1 MLLAATAAIALGRKV
16 SDEKR
21 KKKEAKQG
29 LMRVGHSDVAKQAFA
44 NHQTTKTLQDGKAG
58 VQRSPTDIKYEDPDS
73 FDIARPAV
81 SSSSETTAKLEGPDK
96 PGCPSPSTD
105 IATRVHSEGALAIS
119 TANTSKDEPH
129 DVRSRSTSALSTGP
143 PPYSPPRDVPV
154 ETPSSVYSQE
164 SDRVTIAT
172 SNSSSSTFDE
182 GNAIKIRTKGPDLKS
197 GFAYH
202 PALFDLNVR
211 PELWDRFTH
220 QVVETTKCSAGD
232 HAKIW
237 AAATATACTGAIITS
252 TFVGRNMNRL
262 LQEQKVKAGLT
273 NTSAGGLGDT
283 LQQWNDSYFRERGIQ
298 VHLELSDSARKKEDG
313 RGGGGT
319 FRKPASLYSSR
330 EERDKKREDRKF
342 VIVVTKL
349 DQEEGQPASA
359 LEQINEMAAEGPGA
373 MGELPATEDA
383 KYNVAELPGDTTI
396 MPVELPAMEY
406 YLPAAYSLGYGSEK
420 LEPPV
425 GFAELESDTTH
436 LLEKTRL
443 VDEKEGQKDE
453 EVPRP
458 ERLMVTA
465 STHEALYK
473 ETT

>member
-1 MLLAATAAIALGRKV
+1 MLLAATAAIALGRKL
-16 SDEKR
+16 SDENR

-44 NHQTTKTLQDGKAG
+44 NQQTTRALQDGKAS
-58 VQRSPTDIKYEDPDS
+58 VQRSPTAIKYEDPDS
-73 FDIARPAV
+73 FDVARPAV
-81 SSSSETTAKLEGPDK
+81 SSSGEAMAQSEGPDK
-96 PGCPSPSTD
+96 PAASTPLTD
-105 IATRVHSEGALAIS
+105 TASQARSEVALVIS
-119 TANTSKDEPH
+119 TANTSKDETH

-143 PPYSPPRDVPV
+143 PPYSPRRDVPV
-154 ETPSSVYSQE
+154 ETPSSIYSQD
-164 SDRVTIAT
+164 SDRVNIAT
-172 SNSSSSTFDE
+172 SNSSISTSDD
-182 GNAIKIRTKGPDLKS
+182 GNAIKIRTKGSDIKS

-220 QVVETTKCSAGD
+220 QVVETTKFSAGD

-252 TFVGRNMNRL
+252 TFVGRNMNRS

-283 LQQWNDSYFRERGIQ
+283 LQQWNDSYFRERGIH
-298 VHLELSDSARKKEDG
+298 VHLELSDSAKKKEDG

-349 DQEEGQPASA
+349 DHESQSTSA
-359 LEQINEMAAEGPGA
+359 LEQISEMAAEGPGA

-383 KYNVAELPGDTTI
+383 KYNVAELPGDTMI

-406 YLPAAYSLGYGSEK
+406 DLPAAYSLGYGSEK

-436 LLEKTRL
+436 LLQKIRL
-443 VDEKEGQKDE
+443 ADEKEGRKDE
-453 EVPRP
+453 PLSKP
-458 ERLMVTA
+458 ESLMVTA
-465 STHEALYK
+465 RTHGALNK

>member
-16 SDEKR
+16 ADDQR

-44 NHQTTKTLQDGKAG
+44 NQTTKTLQDGRAG

-73 FDIARPAV
+73 LDMARSV
-81 SSSSETTAKLEGPDK
+81 VDSSGEATAPLEGPDK
-96 PGCPSPSTD
+96 SASPSPSTD
-105 IATRVHSEGALAIS
+105 LATQVHSEGALVIS

-129 DVRSRSTSALSTGP
+129 NVRSRPASALSSGP
-143 PPYSPPRDVPV
+143 PPYSPRRDVLT
-154 ETPSSVYSQE
+154 ETSSSVYSQD
-164 SDRVTIAT
+164 SDRVTFAT
-172 SNSSSSTFDE
+172 STSSSSTSND
-182 GNAIKIRTKGPDLKS
+182 GNALRIRTKGPDLKS
-197 GFAYH
+197 GFSYH
-202 PALFDLNVR
+202 PALFDLEVR

-220 QVVETTKCSAGD
+220 QVVETTKFSAGD

-252 TFVGRNMNRL
+252 TLVGRSMNRS
-262 LQEQKVKAGLT
+262 LQEQKVKEGLL

-283 LQQWNDSYFRERGIQ
+283 LQQWNDSYFRERGIH

-349 DQEEGQPASA
+349 EQESQPTST
-359 LEQINEMAAEGPGA
+359 LEQISEMAAEGPGA
-373 MGELPATEDA
+373 MSELPVTEDA
-383 KYNVAELPGDTTI
+383 KFNVVELPGDTTM
-396 MPVELPAMEY
+396 MPVELPAMKY
-406 YLPAAYSLGYGSEK
+406 YLPGAYSLGYGSEK

-425 GFAELESDTTH
+425 GFAELDSDPTH

-443 VDEKEGQKDE
+443 ADEKGEWKDE
-453 EVPRP
+453 ELSGREP
-458 ERLMVTA
+458 LMVTA
-465 STHEALYK
+465 STYEALNK